1 MLVSLPVFLRNQ
13 LNQQKS
19 WTFGHPVTSSHAEQ
33 QLDQVVSPVEFFLV
47 EMLSCPS
54 FGMKTPLQMAK
65 NQTKIRKQH

>member
-1 MLVSLPVFLRNQ
+1 LESVEPTKELDVRPSRDF
-13 LNQQKS
+13 
-19 WTFGHPVTSSHAEQ
+19 HAEQ

-54 FGMKTPLQMAK
+54 FGMKTPLHMAK